1 VLARLRNLSRTLT
14 ASPFPHRSW
23 EEAQRVSLLLRML
36 FYGSAISPII
46 LTLHYVTGTYV
57 PVISYEADMFIAS
70 LSWAGLYLL
79 ARTRYPRIAL
89 YASSLLTILI
99 LLSAY
104 LHGNS
109 WALFYFVPALV
120 ATAFMVPPLPVALI
134 ASGYLGMTLWLS
146 KGSDA
151 FPIAPLI
158 ILVTASIALIISQHL
173 QKSYTAYQQE
183 LASYDH
189 HFRKLL
195 QENYNGLLILHN
207 EKIESADHRFAT
219 LVRTSLERLQGAHIR
234 KFLAYDFSNAPEA
247 DKETVETLLKLSDGS
262 ILHVEVLRTWLQD
275 GRQLLAIRDITP
287 RKEIEAELRFQ
298 ALHDEVTGLPN
309 RRHLMRILP
318 LYYQNR
324 QPFAHASLLFIDV
337 DDFKK
342 VNDSAGHSA
351 GDALLKIVAKRLQRA
366 VRRGD
371 FVARYAGDE
380 FVVIANIPSGETS
393 HLLERIRNNLHKPYT
408 IENQEFHLTVSI
420 GVVPDVLEFKNYEEL
435 IRQADQAMYQAKRAG
450 KARIVYI
457 SSRRQIH
464 IDR

>member
-1 VLARLRNLSRTLT
+1 
-14 ASPFPHRSW
+14 
-23 EEAQRVSLLLRML
+23 ML
-36 FYGSAISPII
+36 FYGSALSPTI
-46 LTLHYVTGTYV
+46 LTLHYVTGTYA
-57 PVISYEADMFIAS
+57 PIISYKADMFIVS
-70 LSWAGLYLL
+70 LSWASLYLV
-79 ARTRYPRIAL
+79 ARTRYSRIAL
-89 YASSLLTILI
+89 HASSLLTFLI
-99 LLSAY
+99 VLSAY
-104 LHGNS
+104 LNGNS
-109 WALFYFVPALV
+109 WAFFYFIPALV
-120 ATAFMVPPLPVALI
+120 ATAFLVPPPAVALI
-134 ASGYLGMTLWLS
+134 ACGYLGTTIWFT
-146 KGSDA
+146 KGSEV
-151 FPIAPLI
+151 FPITPLI
-158 ILVTASIALIISQHL
+158 ILMTASIALMISQHL

-207 EKIESADHRFAT
+207 EKIESADHRFAA

-234 KFLAYDFSNAPEA
+234 KFLAYDFSSTPDA
-247 DKETVETLLKLSDGS
+247 DKETVETLLNLGDGS

-324 QPFAHASLLFIDV
+324 QPFVHASLLFIDI

-342 VNDSAGHSA
+342 INDSAGHSA
-351 GDALLKIVAKRLQRA
+351 GDALLKIVAKRLQRSI
-366 VRRGD
+366 RSGD

-380 FVVIANIPSGETS
+380 FVVIANIPLGETS
-393 HLLERIRNNLHKPYT
+393 HLLERIRKNLHKPYI
-408 IENQEFHLTVSI
+408 IENHEFRLTVSI
-420 GVVPDVLEFKNYEEL
+420 GVVPDVLEFKDHEEL

-457 SSRRQIH
+457 SSKHH
-464 IDR
+464 ITVER

>member
-57 PVISYEADMFIAS
+57 PVISYEADMFIVS

-134 ASGYLGMTLWLS
+134 ASGYLGMTLWFS

-158 ILVTASIALIISQHL
+158 ILVTASIALMSPL
-173 QKSYTAYQQE
+173 QK
-183 LASYDH
+183 
-189 HFRKLL
+189 
-195 QENYNGLLILHN
+195 
-207 EKIESADHRFAT
+207 
-219 LVRTSLERLQGAHIR
+219 
-234 KFLAYDFSNAPEA
+234 
-247 DKETVETLLKLSDGS
+247 GS
-262 ILHVEVLRTWLQD
+262 PSR
-275 GRQLLAIRDITP
+275 
-287 RKEIEAELRFQ
+287 
-298 ALHDEVTGLPN
+298 
-309 RRHLMRILP
+309 RIL
-318 LYYQNR
+318 
-324 QPFAHASLLFIDV
+324 LLSNFCD
-337 DDFKK
+337 
-342 VNDSAGHSA
+342 HSH
-351 GDALLKIVAKRLQRA
+351 
-366 VRRGD
+366 
-371 FVARYAGDE
+371 
-380 FVVIANIPSGETS
+380 NPIPTSNLSQYPPQIGE
-393 HLLERIRNNLHKPYT
+393 I
-408 IENQEFHLTVSI
+408 
-420 GVVPDVLEFKNYEEL
+420 L
-435 IRQADQAMYQAKRAG
+435 I
-450 KARIVYI
+450 
-457 SSRRQIH
+457 
-464 IDR
+464 